1 MSRLEMDPTEIG
13 AAATY
18 GWLASLVV
26 PRPIAWVS
34 STSAAGIDNLAP
46 HSFFT
51 VSSEDPP
58 VLQFTSVG
66 RKDTLRNVEET
77 GEFVVNITTEDLL
90 ETVNA
95 TATNFPRELGEFDEL
110 GIAREPSL
118 RVRPPRVA
126 ASPAAFECVV
136 EGFHAFGMDDS
147 GCTVVFGRVVHIAV
161 REEVTRDGRARI
173 ELLRPVARLGGAEW
187 TTIGEV
193 SRHRRIPYVDYLLAE
208 RRGDETRSG

>member
-1 MSRLEMDPTEIG
+1 MSRLELDPNEIG
-13 AAATY
+13 PAATY
-18 GWLASLVV
+18 AWLTSLVV

-58 VLQFTSVG
+58 VVQFTSVG

-77 GEFVVNITTEDLL
+77 GEFVVNITTENLI
-90 ETVNA
+90 EIVNA
-95 TATNFPRELGEFDEL
+95 SGTNYPRSIGEFDAL
-110 GIAREPSL
+110 GIDRTPSAL
-118 RVRPPRVA
+118 VRPPRVA
-126 ASPAAFECVV
+126 ASPAALECVCV
-136 EGFHAFGMDDS
+136 GFRPFGTDDS
-147 GCTVVFGRVVHIAV
+147 GSTVVFGRVVHLAI
-161 REEVTRDGRARI
+161 REDVARDGRARI

-193 SRHRRIPYVDYLLAE
+193 SRRRRIRYEDI
-208 RRGDETRSG
+208 GSG

>member
-1 MSRLEMDPTEIG
+1 MRRLELDPAEIG

-18 GWLASLVV
+18 GWLSSLVV
-26 PRPIAWVS
+26 PRPIAWIS
-34 STSAAGIDNLAP
+34 STSASGVDNLAP

-77 GEFVVNITTEDLL
+77 GEFVVNVCTEDLM

-95 TATNFPRELGEFDEL
+95 TSTNYPRELGEFDEL
-110 GIAREPSL
+110 GIEREPSA

-126 ASPAAFECVV
+126 ASPAAFECLL
-136 EGFHAFGMDDS
+136 EGFHAFGDDDS
-147 GCTVVFGRVVHIAV
+147 ACTVVFGRVVHLAV
-161 REEVTRDGRARI
+161 REDVTRDGRARV

-187 TTIGEV
+187 ATIGTV
-193 SRHRRIPYVDYLLAE
+193 SRRRRVPY
-208 RRGDETRSG
+208 DEVRSG

>member
-1 MSRLEMDPTEIG
+1 MSRLELDPTEIG
-13 AAATY
+13 PRATY
-18 GWLASLVV
+18 SWLTSLVV

-34 STSAAGIDNLAP
+34 STSGAGVDNLAP

-66 RKDTLRNVEET
+66 RKDSLRNVEET
-77 GEFVVNITTEDLL
+77 GEFVINITTEGLI
-90 ETVNA
+90 ETVNLS
-95 TATNFPRELGEFDEL
+95 ATNYPRAIGEFEALD
-110 GIAREPSL
+110 IAREPSV

-126 ASPAAFECVV
+126 ASPASFECVAV
-136 EGFHAFGMDDS
+136 GFKPFGTDDS
-147 GCTVVFGRVVHIAV
+147 ASTVVFGRVVHIAV
-161 REEVTRDGRARI
+161 REDVARDGRARI

-193 SRHRRIPYVDYLLAE
+193 SRRRRIPYEQL
-208 RRGDETRSG
+208 GQG